1 MMEGLRGGAP
11 QDMVCYQ
18 LLAYVRY
25 IYNHPTSYW
34 SYVETNLAKKLGG

>member
-11 QDMVCYQ
+11 QDMVCYR
-18 LLAYVRY
+18 LLVYVRY
-25 IYNHPTSYW
+25 IYHQPASYW